1 MGCTHCWQWCCEY
14 KEKADE
20 MNIQRIKIDNQKE
33 TLTELEKEVKLIKIN
48 DQISGIFMPNE
59 IIMNSIEVK
68 QETMEKINEIISSS
82 KSEDDIF
89 SKLDKSNVISIDEEK
104 TKDLFVSKFL
114 SKVTHE
120 DKQKSEENMKKV
132 SSKVHD
138 KFVNNFNH
146 YENLFNEKTDSV
158 EFAIVAI
165 NEMLRK
171 TIDMN
176 IIVSDKILSPLEEDH
191 YMKYLCFGSEAR
203 KDHLRISLYE
213 TAKYKFNSLKE
224 NADLRNEFSSKLKL
238 KILEKFPIEKGFYF
252 DIIMII
258 YGSNSLVTNT
268 NIDMNEINI
277 LMRHCEN
284 EFGKIKYTRQEFN
297 DNNIKFSADM
307 LDSSGDYDF
316 TIKADVQNRGGL
328 EYHQPKGWKRFGLKV
343 SGKFD
348 GGDDAWLAMNGNNK
362 EWAVGFHGTADK
374 FILPIAYNN
383 LTTGHRNACAGRINV
398 NPKSNVQY
406 PIITNGVYFGKKI
419 DISDGYAPRFT
430 VGGNTFQM
438 AFQCRL
444 KPSEVQIVQNT
455 EDYYIVKNDLIKT
468 FDSIRPYGIL
478 FKKS

>member
-1 MGCTHCWQWCCEY
+1 MGCKNFGPGCSKYQEIS
-14 KEKADE
+14 E
-20 MNIQRIKIDNQKE
+20 MNIEQIQKVIQKKARSY
-33 TLTELEKEVKLIKIN
+33 LEQEVKLIKIN

-68 QETMEKINEIISSS
+68 QETMEKINKIISSS

-89 SKLDKSNVISIDEEK
+89 SRLDKSNVISIDEEK

-114 SKVTHE
+114 SKVTEE
-120 DKQKSEENMKKV
+120 DKQKSEENMKEV

-171 TIDMN
+171 TIDKN

-213 TAKYKFNSLKE
+213 TPKYKFNSLKE
-224 NADLRNEFSSKLKL
+224 NADLRNEFSSKLKS

-252 DIIMII
+252 DIITII

-277 LMRHCEN
+277 LMRHC
-284 EFGKIKYTRQEFN
+284 
-297 DNNIKFSADM
+297 
-307 LDSSGDYDF
+307 
-316 TIKADVQNRGGL
+316 
-328 EYHQPKGWKRFGLKV
+328 
-343 SGKFD
+343 
-348 GGDDAWLAMNGNNK
+348 
-362 EWAVGFHGTADK
+362 
-374 FILPIAYNN
+374 
-383 LTTGHRNACAGRINV
+383 
-398 NPKSNVQY
+398 
-406 PIITNGVYFGKKI
+406 
-419 DISDGYAPRFT
+419 
-430 VGGNTFQM
+430 
-438 AFQCRL
+438 
-444 KPSEVQIVQNT
+444 
-455 EDYYIVKNDLIKT
+455 
-468 FDSIRPYGIL
+468 
-478 FKKS
+478 